1 MAEAEH
7 RVRRAFRLGRARQRT
22 RPIDSKLIVGRS
34 EVPPG
39 RADNW
44 QSPAKVRKR
53 RVRTQMVALGLVGV
67 LLNLLIVRTAQ
78 TNLHRVDVA
87 YQTVAEID
95 AAQRWFQDADM
106 MHDTL
111 HSDVLQSIV
120 GPEPTPP
127 FGGLREQVAAHSARF
142 RSDME
147 RVDRGGIGGELLAAV
162 EAVEPLQDQYLDESM
177 RIVTIAASS
186 PSAGRAAL
194 PHFSGLFSALE
205 VQQGRVTVLM
215 ARDSTATQ
223 AHADHDEGVARRE
236 IIAASLAALV
246 GLIFLTFLLA
256 RLGGRL
262 AVLAARERGTAETLQ
277 HSLLP
282 DQLPDLPGVRM
293 AARYVPGGVGVD
305 VGGDWYDVIV
315 LPAGEVG
322 LVMGDVAGH
331 DLRAA
336 AVMGQLRNALRAYA
350 GEGLAPHK
358 ALERLNRLCNQH
370 DVNEMA
376 TCVFAVLDPVSST
389 LRISNAGHYPL
400 LLRQPDGA
408 VRLLELP
415 AGPPV
420 GAVRQV
426 RYDERLV
433 QLEPGTMIVMYTDG
447 LVERRGVGVEE
458 GLARLQRAVA
468 DGPADVSQ
476 LADHILQALLER
488 RRPPDDVALMVVEPA
503 ADLGRRLT
511 LRFPADS
518 IQLVTL
524 RRTLQRW
531 LTESGASAE
540 EAYEVIVAASEAA
553 TNAIEHA
560 YGPGPAFF
568 EVRCEARDGL
578 VEISVQ
584 DKGRWRSSRGTGRG
598 RGLHIIE
605 GLMDEVDIVRNDT
618 GSKITF
624 TRMLARPPSAAPLAA
639 RELIR

>member
-1 MAEAEH
+1 M
-7 RVRRAFRLGRARQRT
+7 RARHQT
-22 RPIDSKLIVGRS
+22 RSADSKLISGLADR
-34 EVPPG
+34 PTG
-39 RADNW
+39 RADKW
-44 QSPAKVRKR
+44 ESTAVRVRKR
-53 RVRTQMVALGLVGV
+53 RVRMQMAGLGLVGV
-67 LLNLLIVRTAQ
+67 LLNLLIVRTAV
-78 TNLHRVDVA
+78 TNLHRVEVA
-87 YQTVAEID
+87 HQTVAQIN
-95 AAQRWFQDADM
+95 AAQRWFQEADQ
-106 MHDTL
+106 MHDAL
-111 HSDVLQSIV
+111 HADVLQSIV
-120 GPEPTPP
+120 GPEPSPP
-127 FGGLREQVAAHSARF
+127 FTGLQEQVIAHATRF
-142 RSDME
+142 RSDMR
-147 RVDRGGIGGELLAAV
+147 RVDTGGIRGELLAAV
-162 EAVEPLQDQYLDESM
+162 RAVEPLQEQYLNESV
-177 RIVTIAASS
+177 RVVTIAASA

-194 PHFSGLFSALE
+194 PHFLGLFSALE
-205 VQQGRVTVLM
+205 AQQGQITALLAQVS
-215 ARDSTATQ
+215 DATQ
-223 AHADHDEGVARRE
+223 ARADHDEGVARRE
-236 IIAASLAALV
+236 IVAASVAALI
-246 GLIFLTFLLA
+246 GLLFLTYLLA

-262 AVLAARERGTAETLQ
+262 AVLAARERSTAETLQ

-282 DQLPDLPGVRM
+282 DQLPDLPGVGM

-331 DLRAA
+331 DLHAA

-350 GEGLAPHK
+350 AEGLPPHE

-370 DVNEMA
+370 DLNEMA

-420 GAVRQV
+420 GAMRQV
-426 RYDERLV
+426 RYDEQLV
-433 QLEPGTMIVMYTDG
+433 QLEPGTLIVMYTDG
-447 LVERRGVGVEE
+447 LVERRGVGVEQ

-468 DGPADVSQ
+468 DGPGDVAQ
-476 LADHILQALLER
+476 LADHILQSLLAGE
-488 RRPPDDVALMVVEPA
+488 RPPDDVALLVVEPA
-503 ADLGRRLT
+503 VDLGRRLN
-511 LRFPADS
+511 LRYPADS

-531 LTESGASAE
+531 LTESGASPE
-540 EAYEVIVAASEAA
+540 EAYEVIVSASEAA

-578 VEISVQ
+578 VEICVQ
-584 DKGRWRSSRGTGRG
+584 DWGQWRASRGTGRG
-598 RGLHIIE
+598 RGLRIIN

-618 GSKITF
+618 GSSITF
-624 TRMLARPPSAAPLAA
+624 SRVLNRPPTVTRLAA
-639 RELIR
+639 DELIR